1 MQCTSFR
8 NKYYQGCIAGW
19 LITSP
24 SQPTKEKTQPFLAMQ
39 QAELE
44 KGVKKELETEV
55 FSWIKYFI
63 SLQDD
68 YSKKQ

>member
-1 MQCTSFR
+1 
-8 NKYYQGCIAGW
+8 
-19 LITSP
+19 
-24 SQPTKEKTQPFLAMQ
+24 MQ

>member
-55 FSWIKYFI
+55 FS
-63 SLQDD
+63 
-68 YSKKQ
+68 